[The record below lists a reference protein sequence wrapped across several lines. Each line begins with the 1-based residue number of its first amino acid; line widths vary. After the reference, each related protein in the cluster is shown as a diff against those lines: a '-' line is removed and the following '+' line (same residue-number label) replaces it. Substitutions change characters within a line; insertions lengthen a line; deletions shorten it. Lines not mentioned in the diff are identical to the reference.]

1 MVKSSKKFF
10 NMRLNIIK
18 YNKLRFA
25 GLLLMCLFIGL
36 PLNAQGQKEKKVRQ
50 TVDVTVKVVDE
61 SGTAVPGAQVV
72 IGEGVTHTE
81 TNAEGTVTFKAYPEE
96 FITITSPVFEKSVS
110 VVMDVMQTGTV
121 KLLKSKM
128 YMTSKDIVPLPF
140 TPLKKRHITGP
151 EITIDAERLEK
162 YPSNDLRTAFTGLTS
177 GLDVRE
183 LYGWPGISAQEN
195 LGAFDATD
203 KFSNMPV
210 AIVDGLYTD
219 LSEMSLDIAEI
230 ESITFNKGILANAM
244 FGPVA
249 GLGSIYI
256 KTKHG
261 VKNERI
267 LKVNLESGIS
277 TIDRMPGWV
286 SGGDYARLNN
296 YARNADE
303 LAANYSD
310 EDIAAYDKNDP
321 YDLYHPSINFQEMML
336 KNSMSFKRANV
347 SSSGGNDIVQYF
359 SYIGYAGEGDIY
371 KLGSK
376 SNYNKIS
383 TRQNVDVKIND
394 AFSVSIN
401 FYGNINVR
409 NSPNYGYD
417 SDFTSENSSSNPAL
431 GLMELPSVLDDI
443 HSVPPIAFPVYASF
457 DPNLTIPAYGVTA
470 DYSVNPI
477 GNLVSQGYYNET
489 GRMGSTNV
497 MLNFDMGSF
506 VKGLKS
512 TTYLGFNIYNL
523 VRLGQV
529 EDYVAGIVKTDPDTI
544 VEASSHSL
552 ANQTSMSKLMDYYYQ
567 RFGVYEN
574 LEFNRTFGDHTLQ
587 SNLTVYFGKT
597 FKNGIE
603 EPERQLNTI
612 LHSMYAFKDKYSAE
626 LVLNYSGTYSF
637 DKNKRY
643 KLFPSAGLGWV
654 VSDEGFMSGISAIN
668 FLKLRAQ
675 YGIIGVERF
684 LSPFYY
690 MDRWSV
696 NNSGSAFGPFSS
708 NQWFGTSTDANV
720 RRSNPQRIG
729 NTDLGWEI
737 LKEFNTGFDAL
748 LFNQKLSLAVTYK
761 NSTDDG
767 TVVQVSNEM
776 PLSAGLNGSRPYIN
790 YTKINRQAV
799 MTDLMFTQKV
809 GNVMVSVGGNL
820 TTQVSE
826 RLKYDEPNYRF
837 DYQKRTGRPEDAI
850 FGLTY
855 VGKFGS
861 DLETYDVPQL
871 FDSELRAGD
880 LKYADLNSDG
890 FVDDSDQGMIGH
902 SSPRLYYGLNAQVR
916 YKNFEF
922 FIHGA
927 GRAFYD
933 LALTNSYYWNGW
945 GDNTYSNFVNE
956 NNGGAYPRLTYYK
969 VNNNFMTSD
978 FWLTKGDYFKIQN
991 VELAYTIPA
1000 KALQFIGSRGI
1011 RLYVR
1016 GANLLTISKIKDV
1029 DPESINSGVSNYPL
1043 FRTFTGGLKLNF

>member
-1 MVKSSKKFF
+1 
-10 NMRLNIIK
+10 MRLYNFK
-18 YNKLRFA
+18 YEKLRFA
-25 GLLLMCLFIGL
+25 GLLLLCLFIGV
-36 PLNAQGQKEKKVRQ
+36 PMNAQAQKEKKARQ
-50 TVDVTVKVVDE
+50 TVDVSIKVVDE
-61 SGTAVPGAQVV
+61 SGAAIPGAQVV
-72 IGEGVTHTE
+72 VGEGVLHTE
-81 TNAEGTVTFKAYPEE
+81 TNAEGVVTFKAYPEE
-96 FITITSPVFEKSVS
+96 FITITSPVFEKSVMI
-110 VVMDVMQTGTV
+110 VTDALQNGTI
-121 KLLKSKM
+121 KLFKSKLF
-128 YMTSKDIVPLPF
+128 MTSGDVIPLPF
-140 TPLKKRHITGP
+140 TPLKKRFITGP
-151 EITIDAERLEK
+151 EITVEAERLEK
-162 YPSNDLRTAFTGLTS
+162 YPSNDIRAAFTGLTS
-177 GLDVRE
+177 GFDIRE

-195 LGAFDATD
+195 LGTFGATD
-203 KFSNMPV
+203 KFSNMPM

-261 VKNERI
+261 VKNEKI
-267 LKVNLESGIS
+267 LKVNLETGVS

-286 SGGDYARLNN
+286 SGADYARLNN
-296 YARNADE
+296 IARAADE
-303 LAANYSD
+303 MAPNYTD
-310 EDIAAYDKNDP
+310 EDIAAYAKNDP
-321 YDLYHPSINFQEMML
+321 YDLFHPSVNFREMML
-336 KNSMSFKRANV
+336 KNTMSFKRANV
-347 SSSGGNDIVQYF
+347 SSSGGNDVVQYY
-359 SYIGYAGEGDIY
+359 SYIGYNGEGDIY
-371 KLGSK
+371 KIGST

-401 FYGNINVR
+401 FYGNIGVR
-409 NSPNYGYD
+409 KSPNYGYD
-417 SDFTSENSSSNPAL
+417 SDFTSENTSSNPVL
-431 GLMELPSVLDDI
+431 DIMEMPSVLEDI
-443 HSVPPIAFPVYASF
+443 NSIPPIAFPVYATF
-457 DPNLTIPAYGVTA
+457 EGAKEGIPSYGVTA
-470 DYSVNPI
+470 DYSNNPI
-477 GNLVSQGYYNET
+477 GGLVSQGYYNET

-497 MLNFDMGSF
+497 TLNFDMGNF

-512 TTYLGFNIYNL
+512 TTYLGLNIYNL

-529 EDYVAGIVKTDPDTI
+529 ENYVAGIVKTDPDTI

-552 ANQTSMSKLMDYYYQ
+552 ATQTNMSKLMDYYYQ

-574 LEFNRTFGDHTLQ
+574 LELNRTFGNHTLQ
-587 SNLTVYFGKT
+587 SNATLYFGKT

-612 LHSMYAFKDKYSAE
+612 WHTMYSFKEKYSAE

-637 DKNKRY
+637 DNDKKYR
-643 KLFPSAGLGWV
+643 LFPSAGLGWV
-654 VSDEGFMSGISAIN
+654 ISDENFMSGLKTVN

-675 YGIIGVERF
+675 AGMLGVERF

-708 NQWFGTSTDANV
+708 NQWFGSTTDASV
-720 RRSNPQRIG
+720 RRSSPQRIG
-729 NTDLGWEI
+729 NPDLGWEI
-737 LKEFNTGFDAL
+737 LKEFNAGLDAV
-748 LFNQKLSLAVTYK
+748 LFNQKVSLSMTYR

-790 YTKINRQAV
+790 YTKINRQMFMA
-799 MTDLMFTQKV
+799 DISFTQKV
-809 GNVMVSVGGNL
+809 GEALLTLGGNL

-837 DYQKRTGRPEDAI
+837 DYQRRTGRPEDAI

-855 VGKFGS
+855 LGKFTD
-861 DLETYDVPQL
+861 DLETNNIPQL
-871 FDSELRAGD
+871 FDAELHAGD
-880 LKYADLNSDG
+880 LRYADLNGDG
-890 FVDDSDQGMIGH
+890 YVDDSDQGMIGH
-902 SSPRLYYGLNAQVR
+902 SSPRMYYGLNAQLR
-916 YKNFEF
+916 YRNFEF
-922 FIHGA
+922 FVSGA

-945 GDNTYSNFVNE
+945 GDNTYSNFVNQ
-956 NNGGAYPRLTYYK
+956 NVNGNYPRLTYYK
-969 VNNNFMTSD
+969 VNNNFMTSAY
-978 FWLTKGDYFKIQN
+978 WLTKGDYFKIQN

-1000 KALQFIGSRGI
+1000 KAVQFMGSRGV

-1016 GANLLTISKIKDV
+1016 GANLLTLSKIKDV
-1029 DPESINSGVSNYPL
+1029 DPESINSGVTNYPL
-1043 FRTFTGGLKLNF
+1043 FRTFTGGVKLNF